1 MKEFKLI
8 FSLFALVTICCIPA
22 FCQNKIDVHGL
33 SARQLKNYGKNSD
46 RLGDIYSAID
56 FLEPYCKLKPNDEEL
71 NYRLAE
77 LYYLSHDYPKSEKQ
91 FAKVYKNWPDLYPQA
106 LFYEARSIKSQ
117 GRYADAKDIYL
128 KFQRKFKLVKNQP
141 VTLTNLK
148 EEIAGCDMAVTLI
161 ANPVKVKVERM
172 NSTINGPHIELS
184 PLSVND
190 SLMYY
195 SSLKLDSVFYFE
207 RSDSVKTPVRQ
218 FYAAKRIGNDWIGGK
233 PLDATINIPGVETGN
248 GALSKDGKR
257 FYFTRCSRNWSGKM
271 RCEIYLAKKSGNTWD
286 TPEKLDVS
294 INDPNYT
301 ATQPTIGYT
310 SKSNMEVLYFVS
322 DRPGGKGGYDIW
334 YSIYN
339 KKKDEFSVP
348 KNAGS
353 RINTSGDEITPYYDN
368 ASRTLYFSSTEH
380 NGMGGFDIFQS
391 LGELRK
397 WQPVQNLGYPLNS
410 SYDDLYF
417 SIGHSREDGFM
428 VSNRPGGNS
437 FRNETCCDDIF
448 QYRWTDFIKVA
459 VTGAIYPA
467 ERGKVGRN
475 LDQSQLLAMKDSI
488 KPLAKAIISLYM
500 IDKTT
505 KEKIFIN
512 RDTTKENGIYY
523 FDLLPDRD
531 YKFEMEGSQYFNEQ
545 VNISTDGINFTYTI
559 EMPPIWVNVLPID
572 KPIVLS
578 NIYYEFNKSDLSDI
592 AKKSIDTTLLE
603 LMEKATDIIVE
614 VRAHTDSIGNP
625 EYNKNLSQ
633 TRAEN
638 VVNYL
643 IGKGI
648 DKKRLIAKG
657 YGSERPVAPNS
668 KPDGSDNPEGREKN
682 RRTEFQIVGT
692 LSSLSEDIDTEE
704 PDTQ

>member
-1 MKEFKLI
+1 MLLI
-8 FSLFALVTICCIPA
+8 SFLGNSIYG
-22 FCQNKIDVHGL
+22 QSKIDVKGL
-33 SARQLKNYGKNSD
+33 SARQLKKYGKNSD
-46 RLGDIYSAID
+46 RLGDIYSAVD
-56 FLEPYCKLKPNDEEL
+56 FFEPYCRMKPDDAEI

-77 LYYLSHDYPKSEKQ
+77 LFYLSHDYVKSEKQ
-91 FAKVYKNWPDLYPQA
+91 FAKAYKNWPELYPQA
-106 LFYEARSIKSQ
+106 LYYQARSLKSQ
-117 GRYADAKDIYL
+117 GKYDAAKDIYV
-128 KFQRKFKLVKNQP
+128 KFQHKLKLVKDPP
-141 VTLTNLK
+141 VTLSSLK
-148 EEIAGCDMAVTLI
+148 EEITGCDMAPTI
-161 ANPVKVKVERM
+161 IDNPQKVKVERM

-184 PLSVND
+184 PISIND

-195 SSLKLDSVFYFE
+195 SSLKMDSVFYFE
-207 RSDSVKTPVRQ
+207 RSDSVKLPVRQ
-218 FYAAKRIGNDWIGGK
+218 FYMAKRIGNDWIGGT

-248 GALSKDGKR
+248 GALSRDGKR
-257 FYFTRCSRNWSGKM
+257 FYFTRCSRNWQGKM
-271 RCEIYLAKKSGNTWD
+271 RCEIFVSHKSGQIWD

-322 DRPGGKGGYDIW
+322 DRPGGRGGYDIW

-339 KKKDEFSVP
+339 AKKNEFSEP
-348 KNAGS
+348 KNAGPK
-353 RINTSGDEITPYYDN
+353 INTSGDEMTPFYDN

-380 NGMGGFDIFQS
+380 NGLGGFDIFQS

-397 WQPVQNLGYPLNS
+397 WFPARNVGYPLNS

-417 SIGHSREDGFM
+417 SISKNREYGFL

-437 FRNETCCDDIF
+437 FRNPTCCDDIY
-448 QYRWTDFIKVA
+448 QYRWIDFIKIA

-467 ERGKVGRN
+467 EKGKVGRN
-475 LDQSQLLAMKDSI
+475 LDQAQLLAMKDSI
-488 KPLAKAIISLYM
+488 KPLSRAVISLYM
-500 IDKTT
+500 IDKDT

-512 RDTTKENGIYY
+512 RDTTKDNGVYY
-523 FDLLPDRD
+523 FDLIPDRD

-545 VNISTDGINFTYTI
+545 VNLSTDGINFTYTI
-559 EMPPIWVNVLPID
+559 EMPPIWVNVLSTD

-578 NIYYEFNKSDLSDI
+578 NIYYEFNKSELSEL

-614 VRAHTDSIGNP
+614 VDAHTDSVGNAD
-625 EYNKNLSQ
+625 YNKNLSQ
-633 TRAEN
+633 ERADN

-657 YGSERPVAPNS
+657 YGSERPVAPNF
-668 KPDGSDNPEGREKN
+668 KPDGSDNPDGREKN
-682 RRTEFQIVGT
+682 RRTEFQIIGT
-692 LSSLSEDIDTEE
+692 LSSQVEDIDTEE
-704 PDTQ
+704 SENQ